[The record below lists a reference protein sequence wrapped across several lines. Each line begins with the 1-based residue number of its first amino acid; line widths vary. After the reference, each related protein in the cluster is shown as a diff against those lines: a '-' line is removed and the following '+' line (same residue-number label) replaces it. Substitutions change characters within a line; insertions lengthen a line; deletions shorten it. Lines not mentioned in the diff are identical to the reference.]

1 MSSENSI
8 VNEVRESYV
17 RDERIPHAAEI
28 AVAERHGNLTLRGT
42 LGSLNQIHA
51 AVQIAKS
58 LPGVGAVHNELS
70 LDPQDRWH
78 DGEIRGAAL
87 QALMSND
94 RVPAGAAGV
103 DVERPRAADQI
114 DVHVRDGWLTLTGE
128 VKHQEDS
135 DAAFETASRI
145 KGVGGMTNEIKVIT
159 AGVN

>member
-8 VNEVRESYV
+8 VNEIRESYV
-17 RDERIPHAAEI
+17 RDKRIPHAAEI

-58 LPGVGAVHNELS
+58 VPGVGTVDNELS

-87 QALMSND
+87 QALMSSD
-94 RVPAGAAGV
+94 RVPT
-103 DVERPRAADQI
+103 EHI

-135 DAAFETASRI
+135 SAAFETASRI
-145 KGVGGMTNEIKVIT
+145 KSVGGITNEIKVIT
-159 AGVN
+159 AGVS